1 MLTKN
6 FTNTLR
12 GLAILLVVIQHIG
25 GVDSIS
31 IKSLHVVE

>member
-6 FTNTLR
+6 FTNALR

-25 GVDSIS
+25 GDSIS
-31 IKSLHVVE
+31 INSLHVVE